1 MTSRKRCVATCST
14 CKTKL
19 QEIVETRQTDD
30 LYLMSI
36 SLLPVVKIGRSK
48 CPTQRALQL
57 QESSPFWVFPQVVW
71 VNRGTDEKRVHD
83 ALRPYRIEDAP
94 SREYFRLPI
103 KAGADFVEQILY
115 ADSSVESRS
124 AQDNGGVQDQDGGV
138 VQVQDLLYKIRS

>member
-1 MTSRKRCVATCST
+1 MPQNTIYTERDDFVVLDILHPRVWPRTIVYVRLEMASRKRCVATCST

-19 QEIVETRQTDD
+19 QEIIETGQTDD

-36 SLLPVVKIGRSK
+36 SLLPGVVKIGRSK

-71 VNRGTDEKRVHD
+71 VNRGTDEKKVHD

-103 KAGADFVEQILY
+103 KSGADLVEQVL
-115 ADSSVESRS
+115 
-124 AQDNGGVQDQDGGV
+124 
-138 VQVQDLLYKIRS
+138 